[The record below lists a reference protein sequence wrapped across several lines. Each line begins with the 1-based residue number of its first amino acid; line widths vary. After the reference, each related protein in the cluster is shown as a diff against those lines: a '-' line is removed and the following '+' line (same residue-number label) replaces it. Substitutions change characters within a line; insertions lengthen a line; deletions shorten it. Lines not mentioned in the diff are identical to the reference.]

1 MKGDLVR
8 QPRYFG
14 FAGFVAVIVV
24 LILVFTVFLVGRELL
39 LESEHIARE
48 MEQSCLKYLEGP
60 DASYPAFD
68 MCQKQEKRNNPEK
81 TRGGE

>member
-14 FAGFVAVIVV
+14 FAGFMVVIVV
-24 LILVFTVFLVGRELL
+24 FILVFTVFLVGRELL
-39 LESEHIARE
+39 LESKRIAQE
-48 MEQSCLKYLEGP
+48 MENSCLKYAKGP
-60 DASYPAFD
+60 DASYQAWD
-68 MCQKQEKRNNPEK
+68 LCRKQEKRLER